1 MEDKKASIHL
11 KMGEI
16 EFTIEGSPDYV
27 KEQYNQMAKD
37 LNLQQK
43 LQGKS
48 EEKEKPKAKKS
59 SQPTKATKKTPKQ
72 ETKQSTTKKD
82 FSKWLTNLPK
92 GSKNNDKIL
101 VAGYVNQLNSK
112 ENTFT
117 IKDVNNSLTE
127 NGIKIKN
134 PSSLINYMIK
144 RKNVLKQVKKE
155 GRQNHYQI
163 TKEGEKYIKGLI
175 SSTNR

>member
-48 EEKEKPKAKKS
+48 DEKEKPKTKKS
-59 SQPTKATKKTPKQ
+59 PQQTKATKKSPKQ
-72 ETKQSTTKKD
+72 ETKESTTKKD

-92 GSKNNDKIL
+92 GIKNNDKIL

-112 ENTFT
+112 ANTFT
-117 IKDVNNSLTE
+117 IKDINSSLEE
-127 NGIKIKN
+127 NEIKIKN
-134 PSSLINYMIK
+134 PSSIINYMIK
-144 RKNVLKQVKKE
+144 RKNVIKQVKKE

-175 SSTNR
+175 SNTNR